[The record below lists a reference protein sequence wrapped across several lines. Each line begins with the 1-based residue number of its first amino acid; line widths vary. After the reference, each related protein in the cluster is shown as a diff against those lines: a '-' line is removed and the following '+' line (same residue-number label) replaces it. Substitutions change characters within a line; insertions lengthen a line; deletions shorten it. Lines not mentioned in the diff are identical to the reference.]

1 MIGDR
6 SDDAP
11 DASAPAGGPAS
22 APTPATDP
30 ARSELSGDAAWALV
44 DALRER
50 NRRIRAD
57 QLAAARADA
66 DARGKQPFDLAALE
80 ALCDTSREGR
90 IDPVDERRAR
100 FEEMYYTWFP
110 DVMTLAEFAKRVCA
124 LESW

>member
-6 SDDAP
+6 TDDAP
-11 DASAPAGGPAS
+11 DAPAPSGGPAS
-22 APTPATDP
+22 APTPATAP
-30 ARSELSGDAAWALV
+30 ARPELSGDAAWALV

-57 QLAAARADA
+57 QLAGARADA

-90 IDPVDERRAR
+90 IDPIDERRAR

-110 DVMTLAEFAKRVCA
+110 DVMTLAEFAKRVDA